1 MPTLYMDD
9 ADFDEEEAPQDAGQ
23 PQEGSRPVSADGGP
37 ASASIGPAEAG
48 GAPASAT
55 RGPEGQENTSA
66 GGGPGDQ
73 PAAGV
78 GPASGQGT
86 RRPAKA
92 GGAPA
97 KAGRGPSRQNFQLG
111 KAQMIDNLEERLLF
125 ICRRCRRGYEKA
137 CEAQTRFEQTMGQ
150 TRPYRSLVIWTAVL
164 KYIVEEG
171 QETSLQAWVEQR
183 FTSDELAVVPV
194 TDWLLCTTLRSWQ
207 ASLWSIK
214 DIVSLEAILLLEAKM
229 KQQANVID
237 MVVSSV
243 FKAASDVARR
253 SHDRE
258 RKKKKKTSIV
268 SI

>member
-78 GPASGQGT
+78 G
-86 RRPAKA
+86 PAKA